1 MIVLSDIIRWN
12 AGLLLFIVALAVVYV
27 LQISSA
33 TMQGYAL
40 RDLEVSVGELQVQS
54 EELQMA
60 VTSAKSLV
68 AVTQRMQILGFVEP
82 AQVVYVNVSS
92 GVAKR

>member
-1 MIVLSDIIRWN
+1 
-12 AGLLLFIVALAVVYV
+12 
-27 LQISSA
+27 
-33 TMQGYAL
+33 MQGYAL